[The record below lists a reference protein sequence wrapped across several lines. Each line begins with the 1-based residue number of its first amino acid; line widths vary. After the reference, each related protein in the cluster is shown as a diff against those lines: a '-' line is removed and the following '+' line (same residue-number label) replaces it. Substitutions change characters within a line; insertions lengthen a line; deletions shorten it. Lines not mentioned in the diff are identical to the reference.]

1 MTRDEFE
8 TAARISVSDGTF
20 GRLEAFAREVI
31 AWNRA
36 INLVAPSQ
44 IGLLWPRH
52 IVDSAQLIHHA
63 GSAPRIWADI
73 GSGAGFP
80 GMVIAILAGELM
92 PRCRVHLVEVDQRK
106 SAFLAHVARQTATA
120 CTVHAEES
128 GQVGPI
134 GADVVSARALAPLD
148 RLIGMAARHLA
159 PGGRALLLKGAR
171 HGAEIAAARSVWNFT
186 LKVHPSLTDPDAVV
200 LEIGS
205 PRRV

>member
-1 MTRDEFE
+1 MTREEFE
-8 TAARISVSDGTF
+8 AAARISVSDMTF
-20 GRLEAFAREVI
+20 GRLEAFAREAI

-52 IVDSAQLIHHA
+52 VVDSAQLIHFA
-63 GSAPRIWADI
+63 GEAPRVWADI
-73 GSGAGFP
+73 GTGGGFP
-80 GMVIAILAGELM
+80 GMVIAILAAELL
-92 PRCRVHLVEVDQRK
+92 PGCHVHLIEVDQRK
-106 SAFLAHVARQTATA
+106 SAFLAHVARQMALG

-128 GQVGPI
+128 GRVGPI

-148 RLIGMAARHLA
+148 RLIGLAARHLA

-171 HGAEIAAARSVWNFT
+171 HGAEIAAARAVWDFS
-186 LKVHPSLTDPDAVV
+186 LKVHPSLTDPDAVI

-205 PRRV
+205 PRHV